1 MSAPNPPQRLTINAN
16 KCAKLHAPLAAG
28 KCEEIFGAANYI
40 DLGERAVKRPLGLRL
55 RGREYTRF

>member
-1 MSAPNPPQRLTINAN
+1 MSAPNPRQQLTSSAN

-40 DLGERAVKRPLGLRL
+40 DLGERAVKRPLGLKL
-55 RGREYTRF
+55 RGREKSRF